1 MKKIFAI
8 IAAATLFAGAAQ
20 AQGLGDI
27 LGALGGNSN
36 LGNTINS
43 VIYAYTGNTT
53 AVVLP
58 GTWTYVRRR
67 ANGIV
72 RIITAGWA
80 MSWPSACFIP
90 LSIQR

>member
-20 AQGLGDI
+20 AQGLGNI

-43 VIYAYTGNTT
+43 VIYAYTGPVISLGGSGCELTKKK
-53 AVVLP
+53 
-58 GTWTYVRRR
+58 
-67 ANGIV
+67 
-72 RIITAGWA
+72 
-80 MSWPSACFIP
+80 
-90 LSIQR
+90 